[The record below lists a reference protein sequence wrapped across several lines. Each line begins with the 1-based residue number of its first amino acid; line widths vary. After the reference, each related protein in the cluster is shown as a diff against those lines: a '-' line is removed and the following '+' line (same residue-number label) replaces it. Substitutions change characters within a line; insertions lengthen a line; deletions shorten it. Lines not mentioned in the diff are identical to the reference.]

1 MSFGENWGKSH
12 HHPGTKITTQSFQN
26 FTPGW
31 LALCFFNGNRNLIDH
46 LNLSPAPYL
55 VTCGSPSLLAACSGA
70 SCFRIGFQLLWPQ
83 VPVKMAT
90 AAAWQPH
97 RVPGALDQWERRSV
111 PGHSQQ
117 PITARQN
124 SRRRFFSTPTTTG
137 LHFWTNFTENFS
149 SW

>member
-1 MSFGENWGKSH
+1 LATRCALYQTHKWRLQNFFQPEIPITSPQLNFLFWLPSYLKSH
-12 HHPGTKITTQSFQN
+12 VIRRKLSKITHNPGTEITTQSFQN

-31 LALCFFNGNRNLIDH
+31 LALWFLNGNRNLIDH

-55 VTCGSPSLLAACSGA
+55 VTCSSPSLLAACSGA

-97 RVPGALDQWERRSV
+97 RVPGALDQ
-111 PGHSQQ
+111 
-117 PITARQN
+117 
-124 SRRRFFSTPTTTG
+124 
-137 LHFWTNFTENFS
+137 
-149 SW
+149 